1 MPGRVVI
8 PKLPGYTVS
17 SPVSLDD
24 HAFSKQQ
31 TLRYVKGYAHEAPEM
46 TVQDPHM
53 ASGVTE
59 MYRSGQYNPSTY
71 TSSPTYASA
80 KKEETLPDWVVN
92 NNKVLRWYGY
102 FKEAVTES
110 AVENYRVRKVVIF
123 FYLEDNSCQ
132 VVEPKEDNSGLPQG
146 VLIRRHRIEKSDG
159 SFFAPGDFVV
169 GDNVSFYGRTFH
181 IVDADVFTR
190 QTLAD
195 AGLEYGPAEAYPD
208 DPFTTKRLSMQRHTS
223 GGSNGTGS
231 PMSPGSTGTT
241 LRKDDG
247 KKKLQQFMHNARKV
261 LRFYCVW
268 DDRQALYG
276 DRRPYRLHYFLE
288 DDTVE
293 ILELH
298 ENNDG
303 RDPFPVFLRR
313 GPLPKDFHVTRTGK
327 KLVREQCYGPQDLA
341 LGAFIH
347 VYGRD
352 FFIHDA
358 DDFTKQW
365 YSENVGATDAMEPIP
380 VGEGIRPI
388 PVPALPPY
396 NGFGSFEDSEQSC
409 KNLVPKP
416 PKKDFYKLMN
426 KDKIV
431 LRFSTRFVET
441 PTHQLSS
448 SDRERKFVLSY
459 FLADDTLSIFEP
471 PQRNTGITGGKY
483 LERSKVLK
491 NSTEMY
497 SEKDLYV
504 GKVLSVHQRTFELL
518 EADEFTYQYMENN
531 RHVYL
536 MADWEAA
543 LKAIQAQLQGEEAVR
558 SAFINVDQAGIGS
571 LTEHQFEAALRQ
583 AGVELTRHQII
594 SLHRRLAKDGKVQV
608 EDVLRIFI

>member
-24 HAFSKQQ
+24 HAFNKQQ

-59 MYRSGQYNPSTY
+59 MYRSGGYNPSTY
-71 TSSPTYASA
+71 TSSPTYTSA

-195 AGLEYGPAEAYPD
+195 AGLEYGPAETYPN

-231 PMSPGSTGTT
+231 PMSPGTTGVT
-241 LRKDDG
+241 LRKDNG

-327 KLVREQCYGPQDLA
+327 KLMREQCYGPQDLA

-543 LKAIQAQLQGEEAVR
+543 LKAIQAQLQG
-558 SAFINVDQAGIGS
+558 QP
-571 LTEHQFEAALRQ
+571 
-583 AGVELTRHQII
+583 
-594 SLHRRLAKDGKVQV
+594 
-608 EDVLRIFI
+608 